1 VKQEQERATDDVVE
15 VGPNVLRMQLPM
27 SHFTGLGHVNSYALI
42 DDRGAAVIDPG
53 LPGPPTWHAIQD
65 RLKKAGVAI
74 RNVHTVIVTH
84 SHPDHFGSAGKLAKE
99 AGAELVTHSAFR
111 TWWRNQDDCDEV
123 HDVDPEDFSNE
134 TPWGSNPWGGTNFKP
149 PLRRRM
155 MFRLMRS
162 GLMRNRIVPA
172 NPTQRLKNGDV
183 IKLAG
188 REFFAVHTPGHTIDH
203 LCLHDPEGGLLF
215 TGDHVLPTITPHIAG
230 VGGGRDPLKLF
241 KDSLDKVAALPQID
255 TVLPA
260 HGHPFSDLPGRV
272 EAIKAHH
279 EERCDKLRE
288 VSKALGPTTVTELSH
303 HLFRKE
309 RWGGMAESETYAHL
323 EHLRLLGQAESHE
336 ENGQLIYEI
345 AAK

>member
-1 VKQEQERATDDVVE
+1 MIE

-27 SHFTGLGHVNSYALI
+27 SQFTGLGHVNAYALL
-42 DDRGAAVIDPG
+42 DSRGAAIIDPG
-53 LPGPPTWHAIQD
+53 LPGPPTWNAIQD
-65 RLKKAGVAI
+65 RLKKADVGRTQHPHGDRHPLASRPLRRRRQAGQGGRRRTRHPLGVPHVVEERRTTAT
-74 RNVHTVIVTH
+74 RSTT
-84 SHPDHFGSAGKLAKE
+84 STPRTSA
-99 AGAELVTHSAFR
+99 TRS
-111 TWWRNQDDCDEV
+111 
-123 HDVDPEDFSNE
+123 
-134 TPWGSNPWGGTNFKP
+134 PWGSNPWGGTNFKP
-149 PLRRRM
+149 PLKRRM

-172 NPTQRLKNGDV
+172 NPTVRLKDGDV

-215 TGDHVLPTITPHIAG
+215 SGDHVLPTITPHIAG

-241 KDSLDKVAALPQID
+241 KDSLDKVAALPGVD
-255 TVLPA
+255 KVLPA
-260 HGHPFSDLPGRV
+260 HGHPFADLPGRV
-272 EAIKAHH
+272 DAIKAHH
-279 EERCDKLRE
+279 DERCDKLRE

-323 EHLRLLGQAESHE
+323 EHLRLDNQAECYE
-336 ENGQLIYEI
+336 ENGQLIYTV
-345 AAK
+345 A

>member
-1 VKQEQERATDDVVE
+1 MKQEQEKATDEVIE

-27 SHFTGLGHVNSYALI
+27 SNFTGLGHVNAYAVI
-42 DDRGAAVIDPG
+42 DDRGAAVVDAG
-53 LPGPPTWHAIQD
+53 LPGPNTWTTLEK
-65 RLKKAGVAI
+65 RLKQAGLAVKD
-74 RNVHTVIVTH
+74 VHTVLVTH

-99 AGAELVTHSAFR
+99 ADAELVTHSAFR
-111 TWWRNQDDCDEV
+111 TWWNKNDPCDDV

-134 TPWGSNPWGGTNFKP
+134 PPWSTTPWGGTNFKP
-149 PLRRRM
+149 PLTRRI
-155 MFRLMRS
+155 MFRLMRT

-172 NPTQRLKNGDV
+172 NPTRRVKNGDV
-183 IKLAG
+183 LKLAG

-215 TGDHVLPTITPHIAG
+215 TGDHVLPTITPHVAG
-230 VGGGRDPLKLF
+230 VGSGRDPLKLF
-241 KDSLDKVAALPQID
+241 KGSLDRVAALENVT

-260 HGHPFSDLPGRV
+260 HGHPFNDLKART

-279 EERCDKLRE
+279 DERCEKLRE
-288 VSKALGPTTVTELSH
+288 IAKSLGPSSVTEFSH

-323 EHLRLLGQAESHE
+323 EHMRMMGDAESHRDN
-336 ENGQLIYEI
+336 NGLLIYTVT
-345 AAK
+345 

>member
-1 VKQEQERATDDVVE
+1 VKQEQEKAVADVVE
-15 VGPNVLRMQLPM
+15 VGPNVVRMQLPM
-27 SHFTGLGHVNSYALI
+27 TNFTGLGHVNAYALI
-42 DDRGAAVIDPG
+42 DDRGAAIVDPG
-53 LPGPPTWHAIQD
+53 LPGPNTWSTLQT
-65 RLKKAGVAI
+65 RLKAAGIKV
-74 RNVHTVIVTH
+74 RDVHTVLVTH
-84 SHPDHFGSAGKLAKE
+84 SHPDHFGTAGKLAKE
-99 AGAELVTHSAFR
+99 ADAELVTHSAFR
-111 TWWRNQDDCDEV
+111 TWWSKDHDCTEV

-134 TPWGSNPWGGTNFKP
+134 VPWLDNPWGGTPFRP
-149 PLRRRM
+149 PLNRRI

-172 NPTQRLKNGDV
+172 NPTRRVKNGDV
-183 IKLAG
+183 LKLAG

-241 KDSLDKVAALPQID
+241 KDSLDKVAALPGV
-255 TVLPA
+255 TKVLPA
-260 HGHPFSDLPGRV
+260 HGHPFADLAART

-279 EERCDKLRE
+279 DERCEKLRE
-288 VSKALGPTTVTELSH
+288 VSKEVGPTTVTELSH

-323 EHLRLLGQAESHE
+323 EHLRLSGQAEAHR
-336 ENGQLIYEI
+336 ENGQLIYEVS
-345 AAK
+345 